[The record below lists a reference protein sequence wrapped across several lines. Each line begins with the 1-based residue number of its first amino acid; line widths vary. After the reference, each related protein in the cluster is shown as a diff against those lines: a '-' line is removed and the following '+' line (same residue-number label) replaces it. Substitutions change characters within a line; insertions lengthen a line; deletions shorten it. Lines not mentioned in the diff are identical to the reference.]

1 MITTRAQ
8 IASLIERCN
17 TRISIYPEFIRALD
31 DILIDYEEHLTNVD
45 HAGKLAAL
53 TDLFKEDYLDLIG
66 DRQDLYERLE
76 ELNVEEEVARQRV
89 VELDHAAIE
98 AILGYPFKYKDQ

>member
-1 MITTRAQ
+1 MNTARNQLA
-8 IASLIERCN
+8 ALIERCN
-17 TRISIYPEFIRALD
+17 DRISIYPEFIRALD

-53 TDLFKEDYLDLIG
+53 ADLFKNDYMDLIG
-66 DRQDLYERLE
+66 DRNDLYERLD
-76 ELNVEEEVARQRV
+76 ELAVEEELARQRV

-98 AILGYPFKYKDQ
+98 AILGYPFRYKD

>member
-1 MITTRAQ
+1 MNTTRNQLA
-8 IASLIERCN
+8 ALIERCN
-17 TRISIYPEFIRALD
+17 DKIFIYPEFIRALD
-31 DILIDYEEHLTNVD
+31 DVFIDYQEHIAAVD
-45 HAGKLAAL
+45 PAGKLASL
-53 TDLFKEDYLDLIG
+53 IDLFKDDYMDLIG

-98 AILGYPFKYKDQ
+98 AILGYPFKYKD